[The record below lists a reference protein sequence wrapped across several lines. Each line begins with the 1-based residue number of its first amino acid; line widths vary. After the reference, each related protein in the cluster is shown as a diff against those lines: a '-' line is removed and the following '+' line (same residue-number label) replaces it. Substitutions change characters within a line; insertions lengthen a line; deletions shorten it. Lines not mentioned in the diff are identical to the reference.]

1 MQYLAKRV
9 SAKLEEGDYRGA
21 VRIACSEDA
30 IADITDETISS
41 LREKHPGPHP
51 ESHIPSPPQPEEFV
65 PLPAITE
72 EEVASAILSFPRG
85 SAGGPNGIRPQ
96 HLLNLTSASAE
107 HGGKNLLR
115 ALTAFT
121 NLILKGDVPQ
131 SVKPVFFGP
140 PSSHFSLIN
149 NNYILGCIDYAEGF
163 CTSVLFILSALSKL

>member
-30 IADITDETISS
+30 IEDITDKTISS

-72 EEVASAILSFPRG
+72 EEIASAIRSFPRG
-85 SAGGPNGIRPQ
+85 SAGGPDGIRPQ
-96 HLLNLTSASAE
+96 PGA
-107 HGGKNLLR
+107 
-115 ALTAFT
+115 
-121 NLILKGDVPQ
+121 DP
-131 SVKPVFFGP
+131 
-140 PSSHFSLIN
+140 
-149 NNYILGCIDYAEGF
+149 EG
-163 CTSVLFILSALSKL
+163 T